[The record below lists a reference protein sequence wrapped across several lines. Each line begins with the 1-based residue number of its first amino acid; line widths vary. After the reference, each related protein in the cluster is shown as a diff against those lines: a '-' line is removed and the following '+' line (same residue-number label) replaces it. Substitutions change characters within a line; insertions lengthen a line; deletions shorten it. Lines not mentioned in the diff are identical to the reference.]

1 MRFKA
6 KTLPSPTSRDY
17 NDSFKMNEQRMVKL
31 KSPYTQACGARQQYV
46 HNYIYI
52 RISIS
57 CIYIIY
63 THAVYIYIYL
73 LCIFLFNNIYI
84 CITNYTVYNSIY
96 IMIMLRLP
104 PKSDDLEALNRT

>member
-57 CIYIIY
+57 YIYIIY
-63 THAVYIYIYL
+63 THAVYIYIYYA
-73 LCIFLFNNIYI
+73 LFYSIIYI
-84 CITNYTVYNSIY
+84 YMYN
-96 IMIMLRLP
+96 
-104 PKSDDLEALNRT
+104 

>member
-46 HNYIYI
+46 HNYIYTY
-52 RISIS
+52 
-57 CIYIIY
+57 IYIMYIYIYNIY
-63 THAVYIYIYL
+63 TCSIYIYL
-73 LCIFLFNNIYI
+73 LCIILFNNIYM
-84 CITNYTVYNSIY
+84 YN
-96 IMIMLRLP
+96 
-104 PKSDDLEALNRT
+104 

>member
-1 MRFKA
+1 M
-6 KTLPSPTSRDY
+6 
-17 NDSFKMNEQRMVKL
+17 Q
-31 KSPYTQACGARQQYV
+31 
-46 HNYIYI
+46 
-52 RISIS
+52 
-57 CIYIIY
+57 
-63 THAVYIYIYL
+63 YIYIYL